1 MGCKNDLY
9 LVMIEAHIE
18 ENKKFH
24 KLSPHKTIFSLRE
37 KLKPIISLEDNLIY
51 HYFQNDLKL

>member
-1 MGCKNDLY
+1 
-9 LVMIEAHIE
+9 MIEAHIE

-24 KLSPHKTIFSLRE
+24 KLSPHKTNFSLRE